1 LIRHK
6 HIPTAGIGEFIAAVT
21 ATPDGFTD
29 GLTGITIITGT
40 DTGIIIDCRLLIEA
54 TRAAPRSC
62 TWSRF
67 YFCSRLAL
75 TENAQAA

>member
-29 GLTGITIITGT
+29 GLTGITIIIGT
-40 DTGIIIDCRLLIEA
+40 DTGIIIDYRFDRSDARGSAVLHVGPLL
-54 TRAAPRSC
+54 
-62 TWSRF
+62 F
-67 YFCSRLAL
+67 LLNVAL
-75 TENAQAA
+75 TEDAQAA

>member
-1 LIRHK
+1 LTRHK

-21 ATPDGFTD
+21 ATPDG
-29 GLTGITIITGT
+29 LTGTTIITGA